1 MAQRTN
7 TKFNTPLIVIKRNG
21 KHHSNFF
28 EWKAE
33 QDRILSLRNT
43 GIKAEHIDKTTR
55 PKGNRIELKLDDV
68 SLLHVKILRDLGI
81 KKVWT
86 DNDFIIDDKR

>member
-7 TKFNTPLIVIKRNG
+7 AKFNTPLVMIKRDG
-21 KHHSNFF
+21 KHHSNYIQ
-28 EWKAE
+28 WKAD

-43 GIKAEHIDKTTR
+43 GIKAEQIDKSTR
-55 PKGNRIELKLDDV
+55 PKGKRIELKLDDV
-68 SLLHVKILRDLGI
+68 SLLHIELLRKLGI

-86 DNDFIIDDKR
+86 DDDFILDDKR